1 MKKYI
6 LKSLFV
12 SVLCMLAA
20 SCQDTEIV
28 ETLEASQAQIVFP
41 IALDSPSA
49 RSRSS
54 WDGYTGLGNGNEY
67 DSHIDFNQF
76 IVQIEAKGKTYPVTS
91 IIQLEG
97 GNKFVGIVDEEIK
110 SETLQNAKISIFA
123 NMGKESVAETFSQDA
138 ENIPMWGVKTV
149 SKLEFAPGKR
159 EEVDD
164 PVFMLRAMAKMEVAL
179 TPECAAE
186 YDLKAVTLNKHNAT
200 GYCLPV
206 GVDAA
211 TNTQNMSTAGVF
223 NPKAQGEQT
232 SLQFEPATETSYVV
246 YLPEVAKGTTEEDC
260 LKIEVQLLPKNAP
273 EGTEPEIGTF
283 AVMNYP
289 QNGEPEAIN
298 IIRNHWYKYTI
309 SGFAASEIQLDYAVV
324 DWQDVG
330 IEIGG
335 DGFLF
340 LNKDVIEIYNS
351 NIDADQLKFSS
362 SSPID
367 SIKLVDLYTHEDN
380 GDIIEGAGDGVNAYY
395 ISKFGQKIQ
404 LGTDPGFDYEG
415 KEDILANEK
424 SVLNAISATFDP
436 TVTEGNI
443 TINSPFIGHSDFSD
457 SHNDTP
463 RYLEFKVYSGELWA
477 TFRVVQYPPVVITNQ
492 EGYFSYRE
500 DFNVAD
506 LPVEFHENHFTA
518 NTLGSTMPVDNGE
531 ATHYLNPTSPFFC
544 CADFYPYHV
553 HEWDIEKG
561 AFKKTP
567 TSPIPSDIKQ
577 VCGSCGTYIGFDE
590 MTHGLMEREY
600 MRVDQYKGSP
610 ESGVFHRTHHVWDD
624 GSAFIGGNIAKPSYY
639 YQNLGPIFEREVE
652 VDDVDLESGEVVG
665 KKKVKKYYRRH
676 YTGNSFIFYFG
687 LFVQERLAN
696 GKAVI
701 NSMAPSTNPVTKN
714 EWTSWGWYSATWNQY
729 TKIQNANHRIY
740 HIRATSTPSD
750 CILGWPELENID
762 GRTYTAEGKANSRM
776 VSPSFMVASQLGT
789 TWVPYDR
796 DGYIVPKED
805 GMYSLAKR
813 QCEQYVEAVYKDID
827 GDGYTAGKDSVTHY
841 NDWRLPTDAELQVII
856 NYQRNSRAM
865 DKVLDAES
873 YFCASKDPNNYN
885 SSTVLTFLDKVLDQW
900 TTEDYHI
907 RCVRDVKPGQNLKPK
922 LYPLNVNNE

>member
-76 IVQIEAKGKTYPVTS
+76 IVQIEANGKTYPVTS
-91 IIQLEG
+91 IIKLEG

-110 SETLQNAKISIFA
+110 SATLRNAKISIFA

-159 EEVDD
+159 EEVSD

-283 AVMNYP
+283 VVMNYP

-362 SSPID
+362 SSPIK
-367 SIKLVDLYTHEDN
+367 SIVLADLYNHDRD
-380 GDIIEGAGDGVNAYY
+380 GDVVEGTADGVSAYY
-395 ISKFGQKIQ
+395 ISKYGQPVQ
-404 LGTDPGFDYEG
+404 LGTDPGFPIVDLDLTLSREQVVLSNIQAEFTAG
-415 KEDILANEK
+415 IL
-424 SVLNAISATFDP
+424 D
-436 TVTEGNI
+436 GDI
-443 TINSPFIGHSDFSD
+443 TIKSPFLADSQNEIPELRYD

-463 RYLEFKVYSGELWA
+463 RYLEFLVTNEQNLTA
-477 TFRVVQYPPVVITNQ
+477 TFRVVQYPPVNIVNI
-492 EGYFSYRE
+492 EGFYSYR
-500 DFNVAD
+500 DDYRVGNS
-506 LPVEFHENHFTA
+506 PVYHNA
-518 NTLGSTMPVDNGE
+518 NSFATVFGKIKPVDQG
-531 ATHYLNPTSPFFC
+531 AIHYNNPVAPFYALAGFL
-544 CADFYPYHV
+544 PYHA
-553 HEWDIEKG
+553 HECNAEGVILSTSCTSSYKG
-561 AFKKTP
+561 FEELL
-567 TSPIPSDIKQ
+567 
-577 VCGSCGTYIGFDE
+577 YGF
-590 MTHGLMEREY
+590 MERVYHRSYSFGGPIEA
-600 MRVDQYKGSP
+600 
-610 ESGVFHRTHHVWDD
+610 VFHREHYQDVNGKHLASSDIND
-624 GSAFIGGNIAKPSYY
+624 PSKY
-639 YQNLGPIFEREVE
+639 YQALGPCYYDKEN
-652 VDDVDLESGEVVG
+652 G
-665 KKKVKKYYRRH
+665 KYFRRH
-676 YTGNSFIFYFG
+676 YTGNFFETFWSKYVYKVYTEDGTNKFG
-687 LFVQERLAN
+687 RVRYKGQADIAKQVPADGFDAWVEQTLPRVYR
-696 GKAVI
+696 
-701 NSMAPSTNPVTKN
+701 
-714 EWTSWGWYSATWNQY
+714 
-729 TKIQNANHRIY
+729 NHRMY
-740 HIRATSTPSD
+740 HIKTIVPSNEYVIGYPSLMDDEGNSTTDSKR
-750 CILGWPELENID
+750 GM
-762 GRTYTAEGKANSRM
+762 TAEGEVNSMM
-776 VSPSFMVASQLGT
+776 VSPSFMVASQLGESILPT
-789 TWVPYDR
+789 NEHHYVVPGLQGIY
-796 DGYIVPKED
+796 Y
-805 GMYSLAKR
+805 YAKR
-813 QCEQYVEAVYKDID
+813 QCQEYVETTYEDLNNNHQWD
-827 GDGYTAGKDSVTHY
+827 EGEPVTHY
-841 NDWRLPTDAELQVII
+841 DDWRLPTKKEVDLII
-856 NYQRNSRAM
+856 DYQKNSRAM
-865 DKVLDAES
+865 DKVM
-873 YFCASKDPNNYN
+873 YGQFYYCASTSSLVYDE
-885 SSTVLTFLDKVLDQW
+885 STVLSREVEGYITDPNTDP
-900 TTEDYHI
+900 DGISDNNSGYYM
-907 RCVRDVKPGQNLKPK
+907 RCVRDVKNDIRPIEMKK
-922 LYPLNVNNE
+922 DK